1 MFGESN
7 SVKEERKRL
16 EKERKKVRNKVEIDS
31 FGHSD
36 GVDKM
41 PNILFIMADDL
52 GEKKLNLMLIK
63 IKILGRIKKNY
74 QLLFL
79 LESC

>member
-7 SVKEERKRL
+7 SAKEERKRL

-36 GVDKM
+36 GAGRM

-52 GEKKLNLMLIK
+52 GEKQFNLMLLK
-63 IKILGRIKKNY
+63 IVKNKSLY
-74 QLLFL
+74 FL
-79 LESC
+79 LK

>member
-63 IKILGRIKKNY
+63 IKILGRKKK
-74 QLLFL
+74 
-79 LESC
+79 